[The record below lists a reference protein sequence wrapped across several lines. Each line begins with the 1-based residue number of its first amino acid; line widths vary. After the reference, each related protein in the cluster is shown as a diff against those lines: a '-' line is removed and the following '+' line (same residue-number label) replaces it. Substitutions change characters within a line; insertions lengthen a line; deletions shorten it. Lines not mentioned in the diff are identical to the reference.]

1 MLTFLDLL
9 NSMPLSIEFIK
20 SYVICQI
27 VRAFSLGILQFLSVQ
42 LPNVNADGIEMSQWS
57 QMQIAGWGRGLRFLN
72 FTLLQEYAAWMM
84 EVLIANESCPLKY

>member
-27 VRAFSLGILQFLSVQ
+27 VRAFSLGIL
-42 LPNVNADGIEMSQWS
+42 
-57 QMQIAGWGRGLRFLN
+57 
-72 FTLLQEYAAWMM
+72 
-84 EVLIANESCPLKY
+84 